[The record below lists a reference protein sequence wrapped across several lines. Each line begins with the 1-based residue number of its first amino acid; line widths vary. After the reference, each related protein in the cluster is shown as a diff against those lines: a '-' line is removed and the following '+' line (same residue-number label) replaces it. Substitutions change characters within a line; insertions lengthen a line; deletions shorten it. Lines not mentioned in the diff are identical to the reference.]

1 MRPEGALRAL
11 RASEFFR
18 ILIFRRWYTLYCL
31 INFEEQ
37 WLVSRRTLV
46 IVEECTPEE
55 IIRVHIK
62 VFLITEGGSIE
73 RIWRE
78 LSLKNWAKGTT
89 Q

>member
-1 MRPEGALRAL
+1 
-11 RASEFFR
+11 
-18 ILIFRRWYTLYCL
+18 
-31 INFEEQ
+31 
-37 WLVSRRTLV
+37 LVSRRTLV